1 MNNAGQLL
9 FTIFHAYVA
18 SLLPSFRW
26 KIHTHT
32 HTLGIALNS
41 CTKQRTKRLASKASQ
56 YLLNLRNE
64 LASFMRIV
72 AEASIRS
79 KYTPTI
85 PAYFCC
91 LLGAHGQ
98 SNENRHEIKSQR
110 HTIISVTGHTA
121 LTKYTICLFILLL
134 SWLSFAAVVI
144 I

>member
-1 MNNAGQLL
+1 MQVNCCSRF
-9 FTIFHAYVA
+9 FTLTWRPCCLHFVGRY
-18 SLLPSFRW
+18 
-26 KIHTHT
+26 THT

-72 AEASIRS
+72 AKASIRS

-98 SNENRHEIKSQR
+98 SNEYRHEIKSQR
-110 HTIISVTGHTA
+110 HAIISVTGHTA
-121 LTKYTICLFILLL
+121 LTKYTICLFIFLL